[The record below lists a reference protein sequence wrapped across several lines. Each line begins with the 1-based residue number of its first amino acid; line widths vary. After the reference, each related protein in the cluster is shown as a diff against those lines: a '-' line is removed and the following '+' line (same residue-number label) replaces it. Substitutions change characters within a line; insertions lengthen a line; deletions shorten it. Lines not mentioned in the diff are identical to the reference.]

1 MSAVAFPQVRPR
13 RERIRSGSRKPSQRV
28 IAESRLTAWQSEAGA
43 PFAYAGKVMQPTQ
56 AGGAG
61 GAGGAGLSPAIAR
74 GRELLRARMGR
85 AYDSCLINYYPDAKS
100 GMRFHADPGQG
111 DEGGW
116 GWEKRAV
123 SPICGARRHSVFS
136 HMSADL
142 LRFTGFSTAVVSVGD
157 PRRFVFR
164 QALTF
169 ARFWPVVSTAVFCE
183 KRELISDIWGKRGV
197 TYGGKGVCRCFVHV
211 SSDLCA
217 LRKRH
222 KSHAASLTRQVSR
235 SKSHEAILTKQVSR
249 SKSHETSLTCHVCIP
264 FGHASHCSHASLA
277 SLLPP
282 PPILLPIVPS
292 RRTED
297 VSDRCTFLL
306 RAGDVVEMWGEC
318 QQQYQHSVLVE
329 AAAEL
334 ARPRIS
340 LVYKR
345 TLEAEQRLSPGERP
359 EWDDHAAQGLKSPWG
374 GELEQPT
381 WG

>member
-142 LRFTGFSTAVVSVGD
+142 LCFTGFSTAVVSVGD

-197 TYGGKGVCRCFVHV
+197 TYGEKGVCRRITFC
-211 SSDLCA
+211 
-217 LRKRH
+217 
-222 KSHAASLTRQVSR
+222 
-235 SKSHEAILTKQVSR
+235 
-249 SKSHETSLTCHVCIP
+249 
-264 FGHASHCSHASLA
+264 
-277 SLLPP
+277 
-282 PPILLPIVPS
+282 VP
-292 RRTED
+292 
-297 VSDRCTFLL
+297 
-306 RAGDVVEMWGEC
+306 
-318 QQQYQHSVLVE
+318 
-329 AAAEL
+329 
-334 ARPRIS
+334 
-340 LVYKR
+340 
-345 TLEAEQRLSPGERP
+345 
-359 EWDDHAAQGLKSPWG
+359 
-374 GELEQPT
+374 
-381 WG
+381 